1 MSRYVLSQ
9 SWTSR
14 TGFALPI
21 NSVLN
26 LRPHQLPF
34 YMSGASI
41 SCKRTSQFVE
51 PKKTYAGPPS
61 HSSAHGHT
69 AHSALALPFTLGHW
83 KGPKQLSGSLL
94 LFDSTSVLCASQCH
108 GLYGLADMLT

>member
-1 MSRYVLSQ
+1 MSRFVLSQ

-34 YMSGASI
+34 YMGGASI
-41 SCKRTSQFVE
+41 SCKRTSQFFE

-83 KGPKQLSGSLL
+83 KGPKQLSG
-94 LFDSTSVLCASQCH
+94 
-108 GLYGLADMLT
+108 